1 LFALNT
7 TVPTGFAYE
16 GQVILGLPTQLPR
29 GANLSV
35 RGGLLPPPSAGA
47 GALKEGKWRGI
58 KKGTQKKS
66 KESNTR

>member
-16 GQVILGLPTQLPR
+16 GQVIGLPTQLPR

-47 GALKEGKWRGI
+47 GAWKEGKGRGI